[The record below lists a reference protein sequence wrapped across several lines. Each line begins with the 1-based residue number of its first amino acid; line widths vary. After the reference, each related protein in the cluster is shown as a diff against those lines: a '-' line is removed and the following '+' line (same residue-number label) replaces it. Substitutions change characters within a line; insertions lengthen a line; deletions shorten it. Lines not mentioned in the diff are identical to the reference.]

1 MAATIGERAAYD
13 RGVVF
18 TLDTDLPPALA
29 PLAWLIGRWEGA
41 GVVGYPTIES
51 KQFGQEIVCSHDG
64 RPFLEWHSH
73 TWLLDEDGQKVRPLA
88 TELGFWRPLEAQ
100 PDGTNVEFL
109 LAHPTGFVEMYAG
122 KAEPAKVEVRTDGVM
137 RSPAAKEYT
146 AAHRLLRAGQLQPD
160 VGHGHGGDGPAAA
173 VARLRGAQARRV
185 THAPPRGSLR
195 G

>member
-1 MAATIGERAAYD
+1 M
-13 RGVVF
+13 VF

-100 PDGTNVEFL
+100 PDGSNVEFL
-109 LAHPTGFVEMYAG
+109 LALAIALDGLPNVWALAG
-122 KAEPAKVEVRTDGVM
+122 DTDGVDGLAEIAGAVATPDTLA
-137 RSPAAKEYT
+137 RAWAQGIRPKDALAAN
-146 AAHRLLRAGQLQPD
+146 D
-160 VGHGHGGDGPAAA
+160 GHGFFGALGDAVLTGPTRTNVNDFRA
-173 VARLRGAQARRV
+173 VLIAG
-185 THAPPRGSLR
+185 
-195 G
+195 